1 MKHAFKQLTL
11 VGCIL
16 LLGTVAMAKLPA
28 LSDEA
33 RSKAAEASAKSAWN
47 AKVDGYLLCKS
58 QDKVVTHT
66 KKNQAGE
73 KGAWAVAKDTK
84 PAVIATSTCVDP
96 GPFTYTPT
104 VAAAVPAA
112 SPAASSSPVAAQK
125 P

>member
-1 MKHAFKQLTL
+1 MKHAFKQLTI

-16 LLGTVAMAKLPA
+16 LLSTGAIAKLPA

-33 RSKAAEASAKSAWN
+33 RSKAAEASAKSAWS

-58 QDKVVTHT
+58 QDKVVAHT

-73 KGAWAVAKDTK
+73 KGAKTLAKDSK

-96 GPFTYTPT
+96 GPFTDVPT
-104 VAAAVPAA
+104 VAGAA
-112 SPAASSSPVAAQK
+112 PAASSPVPAQK

>member
-16 LLGTVAMAKLPA
+16 FLGTGAMAKLPA

-33 RSKAAEASAKSAWN
+33 RSKAAEASAKSAWS

-58 QDKVVTHT
+58 QDKVVAHT
-66 KKNQAGE
+66 KKSPVGD
-73 KGAWAVAKDTK
+73 KGAKIVAKDSK

-96 GPFTYTPT
+96 GPFAFAPT
-104 VAAAVPAA
+104 VADAAPAAAV
-112 SPAASSSPVAAQK
+112 ASSSPVPAKK